1 MAAKETSNKERIRQ
15 FYAVLNDQVWPQGN
29 FTAADDFI
37 APDYVCHEAAG
48 PRRGREGFRELIT
61 QYRTAFPDAK
71 FTVEDQIAE
80 GDLVLTRFS
89 VRGTQRG
96 PFMGIAPTGKPV
108 TLSALSL
115 TRLANG
121 KAVEE
126 WERLDTLQMMQ
137 QIGELPALA
146 QSRR

>member
-1 MAAKETSNKERIRQ
+1 MTAKENKERIRQ
-15 FYAVLNDQVWPQGN
+15 FFAVLNEQVWPKGN
-29 FTAADDFI
+29 LTAADEFI
-37 APDYVCHEAAG
+37 APDYVYHDPSG
-48 PRRGREGFRELIT
+48 PRRGREGFRDLIT
-61 QYRTAFPDAK
+61 LYRTAFPDAQ

-80 GDLVLTRFS
+80 GDQVLTRFT

-96 PFMGIAPTGKPV
+96 AFMGIAPTGKPV
-108 TLSALSL
+108 TVSVLSL
-115 TRLANG
+115 TRVANG

-126 WERLDTLQMMQ
+126 WERFDTLQMMQ

>member
-1 MAAKETSNKERIRQ
+1 MAAKENKERIRQ
-15 FYAVLNDQVWPQGN
+15 LFAVLNDQVWPKGN
-29 FTAADDFI
+29 LNATDDFI
-37 APDYVCHEAAG
+37 APDYVYHDAGG

-61 QYRTAFPDAK
+61 LYRTAFPDAR

-80 GDLVLTRFS
+80 GDQVLTRFS

-96 PFMGIAPTGKPV
+96 AFMGIAPTGKPV
-108 TLSALSL
+108 TVSVLSL
-115 TRLANG
+115 TRVANG

-126 WERLDTLQMMQ
+126 WERFDTLQMMQ